1 MNQYDEFKYTVISET
16 EDGKTRQLYWN
27 IAFGLQDVD
36 NIKPSEY
43 MIQLAR
49 ENVEGKKSYDEV
61 YKDINTYYH
70 SHTDSHINKDEQEAD
85 IVSAKFVQ
93 MLSSPTFRFDY
104 NTLKMYHK
112 YLFSDVDISISH
124 KYVGQFRDYNITK
137 KEPILEG
144 DTVMYADYMMIEDT
158 LKYDFDEEKNQNY
171 TKMNREQI
179 VKRLATFTSRIWQVH
194 PFGEGNTRTTA
205 LFIQK
210 YIMYLG
216 LKDMNN
222 ELFKDYSKYF
232 RNALVR
238 ANYTNITKGISET
251 DEYLVKFFSNLLY
264 QTDYPLDNDEL
275 YISKNR

>member
-1 MNQYDEFKYTVISET
+1 
-16 EDGKTRQLYWN
+16 
-27 IAFGLQDVD
+27 
-36 NIKPSEY
+36 
-43 MIQLAR
+43 
-49 ENVEGKKSYDEV
+49 
-61 YKDINTYYH
+61 
-70 SHTDSHINKDEQEAD
+70 
-85 IVSAKFVQ
+85 
-93 MLSSPTFRFDY
+93 
-104 NTLKMYHK
+104 
-112 YLFSDVDISISH
+112 
-124 KYVGQFRDYNITK
+124 
-137 KEPILEG
+137 
-144 DTVMYADYMMIEDT
+144 
-158 LKYDFDEEKNQNY
+158 
-171 TKMNREQI
+171 MNREQI

-264 QTDYPLDNDEL
+264 QTDYSLDNDEL
-275 YISKNR
+275 YISNQ